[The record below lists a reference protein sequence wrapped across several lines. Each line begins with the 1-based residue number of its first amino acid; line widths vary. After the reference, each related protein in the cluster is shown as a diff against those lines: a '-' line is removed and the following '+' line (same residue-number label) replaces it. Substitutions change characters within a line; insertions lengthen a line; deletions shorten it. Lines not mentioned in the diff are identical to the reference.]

1 MSSMQAAL
9 LFAGNVANN
18 ANCGY
23 SQSARNGPNYDCS
36 SLIAHA
42 LIHGN
47 YKNISNSMWTGNEA
61 EMLIGAG
68 FIEIFSG
75 PVQPGDIL
83 LTHSSTTKHTVL
95 VYDSIRYVHAS
106 SSKKRFTRPDGST
119 YYIDHPESGDQWQVI
134 ADDGYDYEGEIKFT
148 KLSGTGFQGFARCFR
163 DPTYDGTPGPKP
175 GGTPGPTP
183 PPQPGPEPEPIPVG
197 GQGIPIWLLLKL
209 KNDKEVNLHDKFT
222 L

>member
-1 MSSMQAAL
+1 MGSMQAAL
-9 LFAGNVANN
+9 LFAGNIANN

-61 EMLIGAG
+61 DMLLGAG

-75 PVQPGDIL
+75 PIQPGDIL
-83 LTHSSTTKHTVL
+83 LTHSADRKHTVL
-95 VYDSIRYVHAS
+95 VYDSLRYVHAS
-106 SSKKRFTRPDGST
+106 SDKDYST
-119 YYIDHPESGDQWQVI
+119 GIRYPETGDQLQNI
-134 ADDGYDYEGEIKFT
+134 ADDGYDYSGEIKFT

-163 DPTYDGTPGPKP
+163 DPNYDGTPGPKP

-197 GQGIPIWLLLKL
+197 GEGLPIWLLLKIKQKGGL
-209 KNDKEVNLHDKFT
+209 YD
-222 L
+222 